1 MTAAPPPQPEPERGE
16 PERHS
21 FSLFSWM
28 RRDHA
33 PEDRRDPETAPVATE
48 PKPERNE

>member
-1 MTAAPPPQPEPERGE
+1 MTAAPPPQPEAERGE

-28 RRDHA
+28 RRDHVA
-33 PEDRRDPETAPVATE
+33 EDRRDPETDPVAPV
-48 PKPERNE
+48 PKPEGNE